1 MNLDEATHHAT
12 VFDDATQHVAR
23 VYAEAFLNA
32 AEKSGQAE
40 EPLQNLDSLVD
51 QVFPQDRY
59 LEAFLTSKAVS
70 RERKERALR
79 AAFGGRASP
88 LFLNFLLVLNDHDR
102 LDALRSIT
110 ASARSLHEERTGKI
124 RVQVRSALPL
134 ADDQRQRLQ
143 QELRET
149 FGRDPVLETRVDADL
164 LGGMTVQVGDVMYDA
179 SVRTRLEKIRNQLL
193 ERSSHAIQSQRD
205 RFRSPAGDDRG
216 PR

>member
-1 MNLDEATHHAT
+1 MNLEEAAHHAT

-32 AEKSGQAE
+32 AETSGQAE
-40 EPLQNLDSLVD
+40 EPLQDLDSLVD

-79 AAFGGRASP
+79 AAFEGRSSA

-102 LDALRSIT
+102 LDALRAIT
-110 ASARSLHEERTGKI
+110 TSVRSLHEERTGKI

-134 ADDQRQRLQ
+134 ADDQRLRLQ

-149 FGRDPVLETRVDADL
+149 FGRDPVLETRVDPDL

-179 SVRTRLEKIRNQLL
+179 SVRTRLENIRNQLL
-193 ERSSHAIQSQRD
+193 ERSSHAIQSQR
-205 RFRSPAGDDRG
+205 SEGRG
-216 PR
+216 VRGEG